1 MNDTLYTRPEDYD
14 AQYAGYDIDIPFYV
28 DLAEQYAGSLPII
41 EYGCGTGRI
50 TIPLAR
56 AGYKIYGIDISR
68 QMLHRGRGKVVLE
81 KPPVPDNAVLIQGN
95 MVSHKLD
102 TLHKLVIVPFT
113 AFLHLTE
120 TSQQRAALL
129 NFNDNLEKGGYLL
142 VDIFNP
148 HVGRLADSMSGN
160 KFVIEEKR
168 HRLPNGELLVR
179 YHTGTYDPSTQRS
192 EWRFYI
198 EVYNYEN
205 QLTRKYTEEATVQ
218 VIFPNEWRLLLEL
231 TGFKIIEEWG
241 DYNRGAFT
249 SDSNRMLFLAQKG

>member
-1 MNDTLYTRPEDYD
+1 
-14 AQYAGYDIDIPFYV
+14 
-28 DLAEQYAGSLPII
+28 
-41 EYGCGTGRI
+41 
-50 TIPLAR
+50 
-56 AGYKIYGIDISR
+56 
-68 QMLHRGRGKVVLE
+68 
-81 KPPVPDNAVLIQGN
+81 